1 MKADNEVA
9 DFYGRKLASREREID
24 KLRGYI
30 FQIESSGSK
39 GVAEFRKLLDEKDR
53 EVEQLIQLLKSEE
66 SVNRQLSE
74 QLDSLVSVSPA
85 PAAKRESSDAAAVS
99 RLASQLKIKDS
110 EVEKLRD
117 SLAGQ
122 EVVVKELRGR
132 LKLAGPSKSEHGDS
146 KLSGFYAAQISSR
159 DKEIERLRNYVLQ
172 LESAE
177 ASLSS
182 GFSMRLE
189 EKDAELKSLVSLLK
203 SKESVNRQ
211 LSEQL
216 ESTISKDREYGMKI
230 RDAILKKDRLST
242 DALSALKDE
251 LRLKDG
257 ELSRLRDALVA
268 QERLVQQLGAQT
280 IDSRKR
286 IEVLSAFVD
295 EKDMAIKRLESSFVQ
310 QLKNRDLESESLR
323 KELKQQLSKRQGNH
337 AVEELTRLKVQLE
350 ARESENS
357 ELASRISEL
366 REQSAVLRKRLDER
380 QRLFVESESSLNELV
395 RKIQEQHE
403 ARLKDVLQ
411 KASRREAGL
420 RAELE
425 MLKAS
430 TLEKETLVVEKQR
443 KIDDTLMQFAETSK
457 RLLELKGVDG
467 SDLLS
472 VDLRKKEDYLLQK
485 ERELKDLLQE
495 AGQKVKDSKEKEAEL
510 ERRESMLLKE
520 QEALNSELS
529 VLQNAGVEIGRAKDF
544 IKSKIAEY
552 GSASE
557 AVPSLPVSRRSV
569 YEQPSAVAESPA
581 EGQVVESA
589 PVVAEEEK
597 AGVLEILRRGTSVQD
612 APEVQAMEKPVA
624 PKNIKGVFKEVKS
637 KVKALPK
644 PPLHII
650 KSKAERPKLREALVR
665 QAEKQDAFPEE
676 SGYGEIDEVK
686 SIIDIG
692 LQHGDSIEQIRSSL
706 ESSGYSKQNIDKA
719 FQLVKKV

>member
-53 EVEQLIQLLKSEE
+53 EVEQLIQLLKSE
-66 SVNRQLSE
+66 
-74 QLDSLVSVSPA
+74 
-85 PAAKRESSDAAAVS
+85 
-99 RLASQLKIKDS
+99 
-110 EVEKLRD
+110 
-117 SLAGQ
+117 
-122 EVVVKELRGR
+122 
-132 LKLAGPSKSEHGDS
+132 
-146 KLSGFYAAQISSR
+146 
-159 DKEIERLRNYVLQ
+159 
-172 LESAE
+172 
-177 ASLSS
+177 
-182 GFSMRLE
+182 
-189 EKDAELKSLVSLLK
+189 
-203 SKESVNRQ
+203 ESVNRQ

-403 ARLKDVLQ
+403 VRLKDVLQ